1 MNRVHRGAA
10 AFGYVA
16 CTLSSALLPGLVEPV
31 LAQSYPT
38 KPVRIIVPFA
48 PGGTTDI
55 VARLMAQGLAADLGQ
70 QVLIDNRGGAGSML
84 GTELAAKS
92 APDGYTVVLNNIG
105 LALNETIYPKR
116 NYDTLRD
123 LVPISLVGVTPNMF
137 VVHPSLPVKSVREF
151 VAFGKARPGQLSFGS
166 GGIGSS
172 SHLAG
177 ELLQVLSG
185 IKVIHVP
192 YKGAGPAL
200 IDVASGQLHFMINSM
215 PAVMSHVRSG
225 RLRALGVSGA
235 KRSPAVPDI
244 PTIAEGGVPGY
255 EFSTWYGVLAP
266 AAVPAQV
273 IARLNDAIVKTLKDS
288 SLRDKLGQQGLE
300 AESSTPQR
308 FGDMIRADIVKWGK
322 VIRDAKIVVN

>member
-1 MNRVHRGAA
+1 MNRVQRGAA
-10 AFGYVA
+10 ACGYVA
-16 CTLSSALLPGLVEPV
+16 CILSGVLLSGLVEPAI
-31 LAQSYPT
+31 AQSYPT
-38 KPVRIIVPFA
+38 KPVRVIVPFA

-84 GTELAAKS
+84 GTELAARS

-116 NYDTLRD
+116 AYDTLRD

-151 VAFGKARPGQLSFGS
+151 VAFGKARPGQLSYGS
-166 GGIGSS
+166 GGVGSS

-235 KRSPAVPDI
+235 KRSAAVPDV
-244 PTIAEGGVPGY
+244 PTIAEGIPGY

-273 IARLNDAIVKTLKDS
+273 IARLNDAVVKTLKDGG
-288 SLRDKLGQQGLE
+288 LRDKLGQQGLE
-300 AESSTPQR
+300 AESSTSQR